1 MIPCPLCGLLQD
13 DPWMNFHLI
22 NGHGFAGGPGIPSPV
37 AIPPARSS
45 EGVRDG
51 GRGASDSASGSPGRP
66 SEKGGQ
72 RSPQGQG
79 GAIAPK
85 PVSEADKTAPVSQ
98 DDLALATD
106 WMQAHFYQKKGSPGA
121 IGDEWRDL
129 VAACKALGLKDKE
142 PWRDWVHER
151 WNAKGEAQASV
162 VRMLKLA
169 GVIKSAAPESP
180 TTIGLKDDVRAA
192 AAKITLET
200 SAPAKSL
207 LKMIDASAGV
217 SITDEL
223 LIAQCGFPSK
233 GAYEVAR
240 DILLDAGLAYEPRL
254 GTLQSMKGA
263 DRPKGG

>member
-22 NGHGFAGGPGIPSPV
+22 NGHGFAGGPRLPSPHTNSLV
-37 AIPPARSS
+37 AS
-45 EGVRDG
+45 EGYRDG
-51 GRGASDSASGSPGRP
+51 GRGASESASGSPGRP

-129 VAACKALGLKDKE
+129 VAACKALGLKDRE
-142 PWRDWVHER
+142 SWRDWVHER

-169 GVIKSAAPESP
+169 GVIKSAAPEST
-180 TTIGLKDDVRAA
+180 TTIGLKDDVKSAE
-192 AAKITLET
+192 AKIRLET
-200 SAPAKSL
+200 SGPAKSL
-207 LKMIDASAGV
+207 LKMIDAAPASAH
-217 SITDEL
+217 TDVA
-223 LIAQCGFPSK
+223 LILQCGFPSK
-233 GAYEVAR
+233 SAYETAR
-240 DILLDAGLAYEPRL
+240 DILIDAGLAYEPRI
-254 GTLQSMKGA
+254 GTLQSMK
-263 DRPKGG
+263 DVSDPPKGG